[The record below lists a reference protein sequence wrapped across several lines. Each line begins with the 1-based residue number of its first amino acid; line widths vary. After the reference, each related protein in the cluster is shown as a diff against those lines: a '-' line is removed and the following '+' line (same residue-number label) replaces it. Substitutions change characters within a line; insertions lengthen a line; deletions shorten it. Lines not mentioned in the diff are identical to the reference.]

1 MPDEVEIS
9 SSEDFVKKY
18 YSYIFVKILVVIGL
32 VVAVFLVAGY
42 AITIGAGDVS
52 MMETY
57 GYIWNHIIGTHYEY
71 RSEDWFKD
79 YAIWNIRAPRVFA
92 AIITGFGLAVCGCV
106 MQSITKNPLADP
118 YTTGI
123 SSGAVFGVSIAMVF
137 GFSLGTGSGN
147 LGLMF
152 NAFIF
157 GLIPAI
163 FIIIVASSHTR
174 SAATIVLAGI
184 AITYIFSSLST
195 ITMMFASEATIKKA
209 YLWQL
214 GTMERVTVDMLPIMF
229 FGVLACSVVVYVFSR
244 QLNLLYLGTG
254 SASTLGLDV
263 ATFRSIMIII
273 VALLTSTIISFTGVI
288 GFVGLVAPH
297 IMRQFISSDNRF
309 LIPAS
314 GLLGGAFIL
323 ICDTIGRSP
332 ALGWDAPVGV
342 IMSFVGAPLFLW
354 IIVRSKKGAL

>member
-1 MPDEVEIS
+1 MPDMVEPS
-9 SSEDFVKKY
+9 SSEDFVDKY
-18 YSYIFVKILVVIGL
+18 YSYIFLKIVIIVGL
-32 VVAVFLVAGY
+32 VITVFLVAGY
-42 AITIGAGDVS
+42 AITIGAGDVT

-57 GYIWNHIIGTHYEY
+57 NYIFHHIIGTQYEY
-71 RSEDWFKD
+71 RSPDWFKD
-79 YAIWNIRAPRVFA
+79 FAIWNIRAPRVFA
-92 AIITGFGLAVCGCV
+92 AIIAGFGLAVCGCV

-123 SSGAVFGVSIAMVF
+123 SSGAVFGVSIGMVF
-137 GFSLGTGSGN
+137 GFSLGTDFGN

-152 NAFIF
+152 NAFLF

-163 FIIIVASSHTR
+163 FIIIVASNSGR

-195 ITMMFASEATIKKA
+195 ITMMFADESTIKKA

-229 FGVLACSVVVYVFSR
+229 FGVLACSIAVYVFSR

-263 ATFRSIMIII
+263 STFRSIMVII

-309 LIPAS
+309 LIPAA

-332 ALGWDAPVGV
+332 TLGWDIPVGV
-342 IMSFVGAPLFLW
+342 VMSFIGAPLFLW
-354 IIVRSKKGAL
+354 IIIRSKKGAI

>member
-1 MPDEVEIS
+1 MPDEVVPS
-9 SSEDFVKKY
+9 SSEEFVEKY
-18 YSYIFVKILVVIGL
+18 HSYIFLKILIIAGL
-32 VVAVFLVAGY
+32 VITVFLVAGY

-52 MMETY
+52 IMETY
-57 GYIWNHIIGTHYEY
+57 SYIFNHIIGHQYEY
-71 RSEDWFKD
+71 RSPDWFKD

-92 AIITGFGLAVCGCV
+92 AIIAGFGLAVCGCV

-123 SSGAVFGVSIAMVF
+123 SSGAVFGVSVAMVF
-137 GFSLGTGSGN
+137 GFTLGTSSGN

-152 NAFIF
+152 NAFLF

-163 FIIIVASSHTR
+163 FIIIVASNSSR

-195 ITMMFASEATIKKA
+195 ITMMFADEATIKKA

-214 GTMERVTVDMLPIMF
+214 GTMERVTVEMLPLMF
-229 FGVLACSVVVYVFSR
+229 FGVLACSIAVYVFSR

-263 ATFRSIMIII
+263 STFRSIMVII

-288 GFVGLVAPH
+288 GFVGLVGPH
-297 IMRQFISSDNRF
+297 VARILIGSDNK
-309 LIPAS
+309 LLMPAS
-314 GLLGGAFIL
+314 ILTGATMLVVCDIIAKASSASPIPIGIMTAMIGGPVFLLL
-323 ICDTIGRSP
+323 IIKQRKEV
-332 ALGWDAPVGV
+332 W
-342 IMSFVGAPLFLW
+342 
-354 IIVRSKKGAL
+354 